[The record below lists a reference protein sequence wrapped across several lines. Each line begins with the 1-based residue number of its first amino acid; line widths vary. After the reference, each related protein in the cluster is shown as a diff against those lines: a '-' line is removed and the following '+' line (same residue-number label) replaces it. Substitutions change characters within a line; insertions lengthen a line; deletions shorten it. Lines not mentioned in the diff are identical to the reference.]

1 MKMKTSQHRTTGRIG
16 SAAALLALVSLVGA
30 PRAGLAAQDLPS
42 PAAVASP
49 RAYVSLSPVPRNHE
63 FEIAVVVRI
72 MAGFHMNANKVSL
85 DYLIPTT
92 LAAAL
97 PAGFKEIETT
107 YPEGKTLKL
116 AFSDTPLSV
125 YTGSFTVRVKLSA
138 GSDAALGRQT
148 LPFSLRYQA
157 CNETSCLPPV
167 KIPVTAT
174 IEVAPAGT
182 KARAMSPEIFSAQPA
197 RRSPATKN

>member
-1 MKMKTSQHRTTGRIG
+1 MKTSCRNATQRIAYAA
-16 SAAALLALVSLVGA
+16 SLVALVWLAAA
-30 PRAGLAAQDLPS
+30 PRIRLAAQDLPS

-49 RAYVSLSPVPRNHE
+49 RAYVSLQPVPRNHE

-92 LAAAL
+92 LTATL
-97 PAGFKEIETT
+97 PAGFKEIETS

-116 AFSDTPLSV
+116 GFSDTPLSV
-125 YTGSFTVRVKLSA
+125 YTDSFTVRMKLSA
-138 GSDAALGRQT
+138 GSDAPLGKQS

-157 CNETSCLPPV
+157 CNDTSCLPPV
-167 KIPVTAT
+167 KVPVTAA
-174 IEVAPAGT
+174 IEVAPAGA
-182 KARAMSPEIFSAQPA
+182 KARAMSPEIFSAQPV
-197 RRSPATKN
+197 RIR